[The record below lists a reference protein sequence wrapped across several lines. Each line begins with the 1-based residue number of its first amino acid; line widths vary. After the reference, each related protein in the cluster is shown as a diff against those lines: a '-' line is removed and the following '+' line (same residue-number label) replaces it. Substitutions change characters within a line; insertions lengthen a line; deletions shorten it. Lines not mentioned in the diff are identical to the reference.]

1 MQSFRE
7 ILQTARSHGPKG
19 IAVAAAAD
27 PEVLLALKAAKAE
40 GLVEPI
46 LIGDE
51 REIRQ
56 IAEQVGYPLENDR
69 LITTRDKI
77 SAARA
82 AVQEVA
88 SGRAELL
95 MKGLINTADL
105 LRAVL
110 DKEAGLRTGRLLSH
124 VSVVEPAGYDRLML
138 ITDGGINIA
147 PTLEEKMGIIINAVG
162 VAQALG
168 ITRPKVAA
176 LAALEQV
183 NPRMPAAV
191 DAAALSQMARRGQ
204 IPGAIVDGPLALDN
218 AIDKESAV
226 HKGIESPVAGEAD
239 ILLAP
244 NIEAGNILHK
254 ALVYFANVKAAGLVV
269 GARAPIVVTSR
280 AENHETKLH
289 SIALATLVATR

>member
-7 ILQTARSHGPKG
+7 ILQTARSRGPKG

-269 GARAPIVVTSR
+269 GARSPIVVTSR

>member
-7 ILQTARSHGPKG
+7 ILQTSRSRGPKG

-27 PEVLLALKAAKAE
+27 AEVLLALAAAKAE

-51 REIRQ
+51 KEIRKT
-56 IAEQVGYPLENDR
+56 AEQVGYSLENDR
-69 LITTRDKI
+69 IIAARDKA

-124 VSVVEPAGYDRLML
+124 VSVVEPAGYGRLML

-147 PTLEEKMGIIINAVG
+147 PTLEEKVDITVNAVG
-162 VAQALG
+162 VAHALG
-168 ITRPKVAA
+168 IAKPKVAI

-183 NPRMPAAV
+183 NPKMPAAV
-191 DAAALSQMARRGQ
+191 DAAALSQMSRRGQ

-218 AIDKESAV
+218 AINKEAAV
-226 HKGIESPVAGEAD
+226 HKGIDSPVAGEAD

-280 AENHETKLH
+280 AETHETKLH
-289 SIALATLVATR
+289 SIALAALVAAR

>member
-7 ILQTARSHGPKG
+7 ILQTSRSRGPKG

-27 PEVLLALKAAKAE
+27 AEVLLALAAAKAE

-51 REIRQ
+51 KEIRKT
-56 IAEQVGYPLENDR
+56 AEQVGYSLENDR
-69 LITTRDKI
+69 IIAARDKA

-124 VSVVEPAGYDRLML
+124 VSVVEPAGYGRLIL

-147 PTLEEKMGIIINAVG
+147 PTLEEKVDIIVNAVG

-168 ITRPKVAA
+168 IAKPKVAI

-183 NPRMPAAV
+183 NPKMPAAV
-191 DAAALSQMARRGQ
+191 DAAALSQMSRRGQ

-218 AIDKESAV
+218 AITKEAAV
-226 HKGIESPVAGEAD
+226 HKGIDSPVAGEAD

-280 AENHETKLH
+280 AETHETKLH
-289 SIALATLVATR
+289 SIALAALVAAR

>member
-7 ILQTARSHGPKG
+7 ILQTARSRGPKG

-239 ILLAP
+239 LLLAP

-269 GARAPIVVTSR
+269 GARSPIVVTSR